1 MVERK
6 GSSGILMA
14 QNSLMAQVAGV
25 PQCTGPDSGFVL
37 HRVCRLDPSAKDAEG
52 DDDDDAVPD
61 LVENFEEVSQVRSA
75 SGPVGKFVSRIV
87 ARKSE

>member
-1 MVERK
+1 MAEYSWLK
-6 GSSGILMA
+6 IL
-14 QNSLMAQVAGV
+14 SLATQVAGV

-37 HRVCRLDPSAKDAEG
+37 RRVCRLDPSAKDAEG

-75 SGPVGKFVSRIV
+75 SGRVGKVCENRIV